1 MDESYKNGRVMCV
14 GGWLCEKE
22 TWKDI
27 ESKWAAIIQYERRMS
42 ERKGLPP
49 ISRYHATDC
58 ASLRRAFDRSKGW
71 DEDRQ
76 IRFVKKL
83 IDIIGQI
90 RPIGIA
96 VGCSLDDTR
105 KVFGSHQEAEAW
117 AYRICMMWCMDLI
130 GELIDENWSGEKVDF
145 FHEQSDR
152 FNSVAQSAFKAMTA
166 NDSPHRKY
174 FSSMTAVRWQ
184 DHIATQPADML
195 AFEAFKVINLDIA
208 SGEHLGDE
216 PTDTEKM
223 RKSLQSIIGKR
234 VPLRVRYYTERIFR
248 EVEKR
253 KKNTARR
260 DQLMMTAAQLLGV
273 NATKEK
279 L

>member
-1 MDESYKNGRVMCV
+1 M
-14 GGWLCEKE
+14 
-22 TWKDI
+22 
-27 ESKWAAIIQYERRMS
+27 
-42 ERKGLPP
+42 
-49 ISRYHATDC
+49 
-58 ASLRRAFDRSKGW
+58 
-71 DEDRQ
+71 
-76 IRFVKKL
+76 
-83 IDIIGQI
+83 
-90 RPIGIA
+90 
-96 VGCSLDDTR
+96 GCSLDDTR
-105 KVFGSHQEAEAW
+105 KVFGSHQEAETW

-166 NDSPHRKY
+166 NDSLHRKY

-195 AFEAFKVINLDIA
+195 AFEALKVINLDIA

-234 VPLRVRYYTERIFR
+234 VPLRVRYYTEPNLSRGGEAQEEHGKKGSTDDDGGAVAR
-248 EVEKR
+248 GQCDER
-253 KKNTARR
+253 KAL
-260 DQLMMTAAQLLGV
+260 DQDGV
-273 NATKEK
+273 GLYRNRNMLRNSSSIYLCVVQSGQAFVHFLIEALFTFSFGWK
-279 L
+279 